1 LIQQFSIFLLS
12 IFLIGCVPQ
21 NINTPQLTPTSL
33 PSTIAETHDV
43 LVDFFT
49 LLNEGKY
56 DEAEPLYG
64 GSYESL
70 QVFNPE
76 IDPSDHTALWAW
88 ACEKRLLQCL
98 KVRSATFQRL
108 EGDTYVFQ
116 VEFSNED
123 SSLFVLGP
131 CCGANETEM
140 PPVSQFEYRVSR
152 TAPGKFTVMELPPY
166 IP

>member
-1 LIQQFSIFLLS
+1 MQRLFLLLVLIFLV
-12 IFLIGCVPQ
+12 GCTPQ
-21 NINTPQLTPTSL
+21 TINTPQLTPTSL
-33 PSTIAETHDV
+33 PSTMAEAHDV
-43 LVDFFT
+43 LIDFFT

-56 DEAEPLYG
+56 DEAVTLYG

-76 IDPSDHTALWAW
+76 IDPSDPVGLWAW
-88 ACEKRLLQCL
+88 ACENRLLQCL

-123 SSLFVLGP
+123 GSLFVLGP

-140 PPVSQFEYRVSR
+140 PPVSQFEYRISR
-152 TAPGKFTVMELPPY
+152 TVPGKFTVMEPPPY
-166 IP
+166 VP